1 MAEKFIKIQA
11 LYGLLELEPFIL
23 LGCLIATTWV
33 FYRFFLSEASE
44 ERHRS
49 IRNHFQKLVR
59 HYVVLSFLFLFFIF
73 LQTSEPQFATLAKI
87 TPYVALVT
95 YVWGNVVFVK
105 TCRLIVLQYLFLGSM
120 KHGVP
125 LLLVN
130 IFSLI
135 LSIALVLWGG
145 MLIFGLKVGP
155 LLATSAAASVIL
167 GLALQDTLGNLFAGI
182 SLQVD
187 RNFEIGDWLEVVSGT
202 LKTVGQVREI
212 TWRST
217 TLIGFSDELITLPNR
232 FMANA
237 TIMNYSPDDSPICR
251 RQVFRLPHGENIEL
265 AKQVLERAASG
276 IGEIRG
282 IPSPWAY
289 VSDTTEHWIE
299 LKIVYF
305 IDNFGSQFNIGDKI
319 YARGIEDLRSAGL
332 KLARQV
338 IEISDK
344 TPRHDTNRLQPPISD
359 QNS

>member
-11 LYGLLELEPFIL
+11 LYGLLELEPFVL
-23 LGCLIATTWV
+23 LGCLMAVSWI
-33 FYRFFLSEASE
+33 FYKFFLREASD
-44 ERHRS
+44 ERHRN
-49 IRNHFQKLVR
+49 IRNHFRTLLR
-59 HYVVLSFLFLFFIF
+59 HYVVLSFLFLLFIF
-73 LQTSEPQFATLAKI
+73 LQTSEPQLGSLARV
-87 TPYVALVT
+87 TPYVALLT

-135 LSIALVLWGG
+135 LSIALLLWGS
-145 MLIFGLKVGP
+145 MLIFGLQVAP

-167 GLALQDTLGNLFAGI
+167 GLAMQDTLGNLFAGI

-187 RNFEIGDWLEVVSGT
+187 RNFEIGDWLEVVSGIQ
-202 LKTVGQVREI
+202 KTTGQVREI

-217 TLIGFSDELITLPNR
+217 TLVGFSDELITLPNR

-237 TIMNYSPDDSPICR
+237 TILNYSPPENPICR
-251 RQVFRLPHGENIEL
+251 RQVFRLAYGENIEL
-265 AKQVLERAASG
+265 AKQILERAAAG

-282 IPSPWAY
+282 IPTPWAY

-299 LKIVYF
+299 LKIIYF
-305 IDNFGSQFNIGDKI
+305 IDNFGSQFNIGDKV
-319 YARGIEDLRSAGL
+319 YVRGMDELRAAGL

-344 TPRHDTNRLQPPISD
+344 TPSHDNRRL
-359 QNS
+359 

>member
-11 LYGLLELEPFIL
+11 LYGFLELEPFIL
-23 LGCLIATTWV
+23 LGCLIAITWV
-33 FYRFFLSEASE
+33 FYKFFLREATE

-49 IRNHFQKLVR
+49 IRNHFRTLLR
-59 HYVVLSFLFLFFIF
+59 HYVVLSFLFILFIF
-73 LQTSEPQFATLAKI
+73 LQTSEAQLGNLTKI
-87 TPYVALVT
+87 TPYLAFIT
-95 YVWGNVVFVK
+95 FIWGNVVFVK

-135 LSIALVLWGG
+135 LSVVLLFWG
-145 MLIFGLKVGP
+145 ITHVFGLEVGP

-187 RNFEIGDWLEVVSGT
+187 RNFEIGDWVEVVSGIQ
-202 LKTVGQVREI
+202 KTTGQVREI

-217 TLIGFSDELITLPNR
+217 TLVGFSDELITLPNR

-237 TIMNYSPDDSPICR
+237 TISNFSPPDNPIVR
-251 RQVFRLPHGENIEL
+251 RQIFRLAYGENIEQ
-265 AKQVLERAASG
+265 AKQILERTVAG

-282 IPSPWAY
+282 IPAPWAY
-289 VSDTTEHWIE
+289 VSDTNEHWVE
-299 LKIVYF
+299 VKIIYF
-305 IDNFGSQFNIGDKI
+305 IDNYGSQFNIGDKVFV
-319 YARGIEDLRSAGL
+319 RGTESLRAAGL

-338 IEISDK
+338 LELSDK
-344 TPRHDTNRLQPPISD
+344 TPAT
-359 QNS
+359 

>member
-23 LGCLIATTWV
+23 LGCLMAITWV
-33 FYRFFLSEASE
+33 FYKFFLREASE

-49 IRNHFQKLVR
+49 IRNHFRTLLR
-59 HYVVLSFLFLFFIF
+59 HYVVLSFLFLIFIF
-73 LQTSEPQFATLAKI
+73 LQTSEPQLGNMAKV
-87 TPYVALVT
+87 TPYIALVT
-95 YVWGNVVFVK
+95 FIWGNVVFVK
-105 TCRLIVLQYLFLGSM
+105 TSRLVVLQYLFLGSM

-135 LSIALVLWGG
+135 LSIVLLFWGVTHV
-145 MLIFGLKVGP
+145 FGLEVGP

-187 RNFEIGDWLEVVSGT
+187 RNFEIGDWLEIVSGIQ
-202 LKTVGQVREI
+202 KTTGQVREI

-217 TLIGFSDELITLPNR
+217 TLVGFSDELITLPNR

-237 TIMNYSPDDSPICR
+237 TISNYSPPENPIVR
-251 RQVFRLPHGENIEL
+251 RQIFRLAYGENIEH
-265 AKQVLERAASG
+265 AKQILERTVAG

-282 IPSPWAY
+282 IPAPWAY

-299 LKIVYF
+299 VKIIYF
-305 IDNFGSQFNIGDKI
+305 IDNYGSQFNIGDKV
-319 YARGIEDLRSAGL
+319 YVRGVEALRAAGL
-332 KLARQV
+332 KLARQT
-338 IEISDK
+338 IELSDTK
-344 TPRHDTNRLQPPISD
+344 PV
-359 QNS
+359 

>member
-11 LYGLLELEPFIL
+11 LYGLLELEPYIL
-23 LGCLIATTWV
+23 LGCLIATTWI
-33 FYRFFLSEASE
+33 FYKFFLKEANE

-49 IRNHFQKLVR
+49 LRNHFRTLLR
-59 HYVVLSFLFLFFIF
+59 HYVILSFLFLLFIF
-73 LQTSEPQFATLAKI
+73 LQTSEPQLGSLIKV
-87 TPYVALVT
+87 TPYIALAT

-135 LSIALVLWGG
+135 LSIALTLWGS
-145 MLIFGLKVGP
+145 MLIFGLQIGP
-155 LLATSAAASVIL
+155 LMATSAAASVIL
-167 GLALQDTLGNLFAGI
+167 GLAMQDTLGNLFAGI

-187 RNFEIGDWLEVVSGT
+187 RNFEIGDWLEVVSGVQ
-202 LKTVGQVREI
+202 KTVGQVREI

-217 TLIGFSDELITLPNR
+217 TLVGFSDELITLPNR

-237 TIMNYSPDDSPICR
+237 TILNYSPPDNPICR
-251 RQVFRLPHGENIEL
+251 RQVFRLAHGENVEL
-265 AKQVLERAASG
+265 AKQILERAATG
-276 IGEIRG
+276 VGEIRG
-282 IPSPWAY
+282 IPAPWAY

-299 LKIVYF
+299 LKIIYF
-305 IDNFGSQFNIGDKI
+305 IDNFGSQFNIGDKV
-319 YARGIEDLRSAGL
+319 YVRGLEDLKAAGL

-344 TPRHDTNRLQPPISD
+344 TLGHDNGRL
-359 QNS
+359 

>member
-23 LGCLIATTWV
+23 LGCLIAITWV
-33 FYRFFLSEASE
+33 FYKFFLKEASE

-49 IRNHFQKLVR
+49 IRNHFRTLVR
-59 HYVVLSFLFLFFIF
+59 HYIVLSFLFLVFIF
-73 LQTSEPQFATLAKI
+73 LQTSEPQIGTIAKV
-87 TPYVALVT
+87 TPYIAIVT
-95 YVWGNVVFVK
+95 FLWGNVVFVK
-105 TCRLIVLQYLFLGSM
+105 TSRLIVLQYLFLGSM

-135 LSIALVLWGG
+135 LSIVLLFWGVTHV
-145 MLIFGLKVGP
+145 FGLQVGP

-182 SLQVD
+182 SLQLD
-187 RNFEIGDWLEVVSGT
+187 RNFEIGDWLEIVSGIQ
-202 LKTVGQVREI
+202 KTTGQVREI

-217 TLIGFSDELITLPNR
+217 TLVGFSDELITLPNR

-237 TIMNYSPDDSPICR
+237 TISNFSPPETPIVR
-251 RQVFRLPHGENIEL
+251 SQVFRLAYGENVEL
-265 AKQVLERAASG
+265 AKQVLERTVAG

-282 IPSPWAY
+282 IPAPWAY
-289 VSDTTEHWIE
+289 VNESNENWIQI
-299 LKIVYF
+299 KIIYF
-305 IDNFGSQFNIGDKI
+305 LDNYGSQFNVGDKVLI
-319 YARGIEDLRSAGL
+319 RGIEALRAANL

-338 IEISDK
+338 IEFSDRTLNHEHGK
-344 TPRHDTNRLQPPISD
+344 L
-359 QNS
+359 

>member
-23 LGCLIATTWV
+23 LGCLIAITWV
-33 FYRFFLSEASE
+33 FYKFFLREASE

-49 IRNHFQKLVR
+49 LRNHFRTLLR
-59 HYVVLSFLFLFFIF
+59 HYVVLSFLFLVFIF
-73 LQTSEPQFATLAKI
+73 LQTSEPQLGTLAKV

-95 YVWGNVVFVK
+95 FIWGNVVFVK
-105 TCRLIVLQYLFLGSM
+105 TSRLIILQYLFLGSM

-135 LSIALVLWGG
+135 LSIVLLFWG
-145 MLIFGLKVGP
+145 ITHVFGLEVGP

-187 RNFEIGDWLEVVSGT
+187 RNFEIGDWLEVVSGIQ
-202 LKTVGQVREI
+202 KTTGQVREI

-217 TLIGFSDELITLPNR
+217 TLVGFSDELITLPNR

-237 TIMNYSPDDSPICR
+237 TISNFSPPENPIVR
-251 RQVFRLPHGENIEL
+251 RQIFRLAYGENVEL
-265 AKQVLERAASG
+265 AKQILERTVAG

-282 IPSPWAY
+282 IPAPWAY
-289 VSDTTEHWIE
+289 VSDTNEHWIE
-299 LKIVYF
+299 VKIIYF
-305 IDNFGSQFNIGDKI
+305 IDNYGSQFNIGDKV
-319 YARGIEDLRSAGL
+319 YVRGVEALRSAGL
-332 KLARQV
+332 KLARQTF
-338 IEISDK
+338 EISDRSALPVEP
-344 TPRHDTNRLQPPISD
+344 T
-359 QNS
+359 

>member
-1 MAEKFIKIQA
+1 MAEKLIKIQA
-11 LYGLLELEPFIL
+11 LYGLLELEPFVL
-23 LGCLIATTWV
+23 LGCLIAITWV
-33 FYRFFLSEASE
+33 FYKFFLREANE
-44 ERHRS
+44 ERHRN
-49 IRNHFQKLVR
+49 IRNHFRALLR
-59 HYVVLSFLFLFFIF
+59 NYVILSFLFLFFIF
-73 LQTSEPQFATLAKI
+73 LQTSEPQLGNFTKI
-87 TPYVALVT
+87 TPYIALIT

-135 LSIALVLWGG
+135 LSIVLLLWGC
-145 MLIFGLKVGP
+145 MWIFGLQVAP

-167 GLALQDTLGNLFAGI
+167 GLAMQDTLGNLFAGI

-187 RNFEIGDWLEVVSGT
+187 RNFEIGDWLEVVSGVQ
-202 LKTVGQVREI
+202 KTVGQVREI

-217 TLIGFSDELITLPNR
+217 TLVGFSDELITLPNR

-237 TIMNYSPDDSPICR
+237 TILNYSPPDSPICR
-251 RQVFRLPHGENIEL
+251 RQIFRIAHGENIEL
-265 AKQVLERAASG
+265 AKQILERSAAG

-282 IPSPWAY
+282 IPAPWAY
-289 VSDTTEHWIE
+289 VSDNTESWVE
-299 LKIVYF
+299 LKIIYF

-319 YARGIEDLRSAGL
+319 YVRGLEDLRAANI
-332 KLARQV
+332 KLARQI

-344 TPRHDTNRLQPPISD
+344 TSSHDDHRLQSPAS
-359 QNS
+359 N

>member
-23 LGCLIATTWV
+23 LGCLIAITWV
-33 FYRFFLSEASE
+33 FYKFFLKEATD

-49 IRNHFQKLVR
+49 IRNHFRVLLR
-59 HYVVLSFLFLFFIF
+59 HYVILSLLFLIFIF
-73 LQTSEPQFATLAKI
+73 LQTSEPQLGSLVKI
-87 TPYVALVT
+87 TPYIAFVT
-95 YVWGNVVFVK
+95 FIWGNVVFVK
-105 TCRLIVLQYLFLGSM
+105 TARLIVLQYLFLGSM

-135 LSIALVLWGG
+135 LSIVLLFWG
-145 MLIFGLKVGP
+145 ITHVFGLQVGP

-187 RNFEIGDWLEVVSGT
+187 RNFEIGDWLEISSGT
-202 LKTVGQVREI
+202 QKAIGQVKEI

-217 TLIGFSDELITLPNR
+217 TLVGFSDELITLPNR

-237 TIMNYSPDDSPICR
+237 TISNFSPPENPIVR
-251 RQVFRLPHGENIEL
+251 RQIFRLAYGENVDF
-265 AKQVLERAASG
+265 AKQILERTVSG

-282 IPSPWAY
+282 IPAPWAY
-289 VSDTTEHWIE
+289 VSDANENWIE
-299 LKIVYF
+299 IKIVYF
-305 IDNFGSQFNIGDKI
+305 IDNYGAQFNIGDKV
-319 YARGIEDLRSAGL
+319 YTRGVDALRAGGV

-338 IEISDK
+338 VELADK
-344 TPRHDTNRLQPPISD
+344 T
-359 QNS
+359 